1 MKCAIPISLS
11 PVSMLGAWGFIVL
24 LSIFKMSQY
33 VQAGFELIE
42 PTVSASQEM
51 GLKSCTATGQPYI
64 FDNGSV

>member
-33 VQAGFELIE
+33 VQAGFELIH
-42 PTVSASQEM
+42 SQDHLELLIPVPLPPM
-51 GLKSCTATGQPYI
+51 C
-64 FDNGSV
+64 